1 MSNAEETATCN
12 MNNEDENS
20 ADEGHSTDPV
30 QKGKE
35 TIYEEVH
42 AYPPEAVIHWKLPN
56 RKKASSERDPRIISC
71 WMAFSTTREM
81 EVLCNR
87 YVMIIDE
94 YI

>member
-1 MSNAEETATCN
+1 

-20 ADEGHSTDPV
+20 ADEGHSIDPV
-30 QKGKE
+30 QKGEE

-42 AYPPEAVIHWKLPN
+42 AYLSRGCYPLEATK
-56 RKKASSERDPRIISC
+56 KEKASSERDPRIISC
-71 WMAFSTTREM
+71 WRAFSTTREM
-81 EVLCNR
+81 EVLCDR

>member
-1 MSNAEETATCN
+1 

-20 ADEGHSTDPV
+20 ADERHSTDPV
-30 QKGKE
+30 QKGEE

-42 AYPPEAVIHWKLPN
+42 AYLSRGCYPLEATKQE
-56 RKKASSERDPRIISC
+56 KASSERDPRIISC
-71 WMAFSTTREM
+71 WRAFSTTREM
-81 EVLCNR
+81 EVLCDR